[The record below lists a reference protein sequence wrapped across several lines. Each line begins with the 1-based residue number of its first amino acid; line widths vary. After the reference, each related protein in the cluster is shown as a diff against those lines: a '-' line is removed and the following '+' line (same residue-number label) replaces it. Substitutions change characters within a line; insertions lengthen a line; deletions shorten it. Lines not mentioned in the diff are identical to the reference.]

1 MDRRLFLMGLSTAP
15 ALLRATRVGA
25 AEAARA
31 RLLVVFLRGGHDAA
45 NLLVPYASPFYY
57 EARPD
62 IAIPQ
67 PSAAAASAI
76 ALDDH
81 WALHP
86 ALRDSLHPLFVRG
99 EVAFIPFAGTTDTS
113 RSHFETQE
121 AMELGQPADRSRD
134 YRSGFLNRLAAVV
147 QGAEP
152 MAFTDDLPVILQGT
166 VQVPN
171 TSLKGLARPSLDARQ
186 SDLIASM
193 YKGTGM
199 EEQVT
204 EGFAVRDQVMR
215 DLATEMHS
223 ASANAVTARGFE
235 LEARRMARLMK
246 DHHDIG
252 FVDVGGWD
260 THVNQG
266 GNSGYLAA
274 RFAEL
279 GLGLAAYAQEM
290 GPAWRHTTVVV
301 LSEFGRTFRQNG
313 NRGTDHGH
321 GGAFWILGGGLRG
334 GRVAGNQVR
343 VAPDTLFQGRDLP
356 VLNEYRQILGGLLTR
371 QFGLNRNQLAQVFP
385 GVAPTDLGLL

>member
-1 MDRRLFLMGLSTAP
+1 
-15 ALLRATRVGA
+15 
-25 AEAARA
+25 
-31 RLLVVFLRGGHDAA
+31 
-45 NLLVPYASPFYY
+45 
-57 EARPD
+57 
-62 IAIPQ
+62 
-67 PSAAAASAI
+67 
-76 ALDDH
+76 
-81 WALHP
+81 
-86 ALRDSLHPLFVRG
+86 
-99 EVAFIPFAGTTDTS
+99 
-113 RSHFETQE
+113 
-121 AMELGQPADRSRD
+121 
-134 YRSGFLNRLAAVV
+134 
-147 QGAEP
+147 
-152 MAFTDDLPVILQGT
+152 
-166 VQVPN
+166 
-171 TSLKGLARPSLDARQ
+171 
-186 SDLIASM
+186 
-193 YKGTGM
+193 
-199 EEQVT
+199 
-204 EGFAVRDQVMR
+204 
-215 DLATEMHS
+215 
-223 ASANAVTARGFE
+223 
-235 LEARRMARLMK
+235 MARLMK

-356 VLNEYRQILGGLLTR
+356 VLNEYRQILGGLLAR